1 MEKRGVDRLWRR
13 PGRNAQPNAGLEPN
27 RLLRLEAIT
36 ETALSHLDLEE
47 LLDELLERIRDLLE
61 SDTAAMLLVDE
72 DGETLVPAAAKGF
85 ELQPDADVRIPVGQG
100 FAGRVASERTT
111 VVLDDVDRAEIVN
124 PLLREAGIRSLIG
137 VPLMHLGELI
147 GVVHAG
153 SFTPKYFRP
162 DDGLLL
168 QLVADRVA
176 LAIAQSRLFEAER
189 KARRDAETAN
199 EQMSFLARASEVLAS
214 SLDVEST
221 LERVAELAVPALADE
236 VLIDLVVDEGRL
248 QRVATAH
255 ADPVRLELIRD
266 LERRYPPEPEATF
279 GAGAVL

>member
-1 MEKRGVDRLWRR
+1 MEKLGVDRLWRR
-13 PGRNAQPNAGLEPN
+13 PGKRSQPNAGLGAN

-61 SDTAAMLLVDE
+61 SDTAVMLLVDE
-72 DGETLVPAAAKGF
+72 DGEMLIPAAAKGF
-85 ELQPDADVRIPVGQG
+85 ELQPEADIRIPIGQG
-100 FAGRVASERTT
+100 FAGRVAAERTT

-124 PLLREAGIRSLIG
+124 PLLREAGLRSLIG

-153 SFTPKYFRP
+153 AFKPNYFRP

-176 LAIAQSRLFEAER
+176 LAITQSRLFEAER
-189 KARRDAETAN
+189 RARREAETAN

-221 LERVAELAVPALADE
+221 LERVAELAGP
-236 VLIDLVVDEGRL
+236 
-248 QRVATAH
+248 
-255 ADPVRLELIRD
+255 
-266 LERRYPPEPEATF
+266 
-279 GAGAVL
+279 